1 MRYATTLER
10 AAAGRAGLRDIAP
23 LQIEGRVSGLSGLV
37 VDIDGLSG
45 HVCVGDRL
53 LLAARD
59 GHDIPAEIVGFR
71 QGLAQ
76 AMPFG
81 ALDGLGPGSA
91 ARFQPQSLASRAAGP
106 CRCLTPGS
114 AACWIRWV
122 GRWMGTGAL
131 PAGRTARRV
140 RAPPPDAT
148 LRARLGPRLDVG
160 VRALNCF
167 ATCRQG
173 QRLGLFS
180 GSGIGKSTLLAMLA
194 RHTECDVAVLAL
206 VGERGRE
213 VREFLEDDLG
223 AAGWRAPSWW

>member
-1 MRYATTLER
+1 MRYTTTLER

-53 LLAARD
+53 LLVARG

-91 ARFQPQSLASRAAGP
+91 ARFQPQS
-106 CRCLTPGS
+106 
-114 AACWIRWV
+114 V
-122 GRWMGTGAL
+122 GEPTGGTLSVSDAWLGRVLDPLGRMGTGRCR
-131 PAGRTARRV
+131 PAVPLAACVLHHPMRRCGRAWVLVSMLVCARSIASRPV
-140 RAPPPDAT
+140 AE
-148 LRARLGPRLDVG
+148 G
-160 VRALNCF
+160 
-167 ATCRQG
+167 
-173 QRLGLFS
+173 S
-180 GSGIGKSTLLAMLA
+180 GSA
-194 RHTECDVAVLAL
+194 
-206 VGERGRE
+206 
-213 VREFLEDDLG
+213 
-223 AAGWRAPSWW
+223 